1 MVPIL
6 ESVPSQWLVSKVEGD
21 SSLHVDSSSEEG
33 SLTAEACSPTLRPNK
48 PRNTHW
54 KCWCAIFMNKSLGYF
69 RCILHLN
76 ICVSGGEIMQI
87 FPTEMEEAVSGIH
100 FSLR

>member
-1 MVPIL
+1 MVGQQSGRGQL
-6 ESVPSQWLVSKVEGD
+6 TACGQRE
-21 SSLHVDSSSEEG
+21 EEG